1 MFEIDKQRFGKF
13 VAELR
18 KEKGVTQKELA
29 KELFISDKAISKWE
43 TGVSIPDTALLVP
56 LANLLGVS
64 VTELLMCEKME
75 QGDTLETDKVE
86 KIVKTVITYSEENPK
101 RAYQEKSHQKWIAL
115 YILSFLA
122 GSVGTFF
129 NGITKRPCLEI
140 LGITLLLYAIFG
152 GYFCCFVKIKLP
164 RFYDE
169 NSVNFVHDGA
179 FRMNM
184 VGVKFNNRNWK
195 YIVSTPRISMC
206 LSMISL
212 PIINFFMG
220 SIMPKG
226 WNSSGAAILLV
237 TFFCS
242 IFLPM
247 YIMGKKCE

>member
-1 MFEIDKQRFGKF
+1 M
-13 VAELR
+13 
-18 KEKGVTQKELA
+18 
-29 KELFISDKAISKWE
+29 
-43 TGVSIPDTALLVP
+43 
-56 LANLLGVS
+56 
-64 VTELLMCEKME
+64 
-75 QGDTLETDKVE
+75 
-86 KIVKTVITYSEENPK
+86 
-101 RAYQEKSHQKWIAL
+101 
-115 YILSFLA
+115 
-122 GSVGTFF
+122 
-129 NGITKRPCLEI
+129 
-140 LGITLLLYAIFG
+140 LLYAIFG

-195 YIVSTPRISMC
+195 YIVRTTRISMC

>member
-1 MFEIDKQRFGKF
+1 MFEIDKQKFGKF

-152 GYFCCFVKIKLP
+152 GYFCCFVKIK
-164 RFYDE
+164 
-169 NSVNFVHDGA
+169 
-179 FRMNM
+179 
-184 VGVKFNNRNWK
+184 
-195 YIVSTPRISMC
+195 
-206 LSMISL
+206 
-212 PIINFFMG
+212 
-220 SIMPKG
+220 
-226 WNSSGAAILLV
+226 
-237 TFFCS
+237 
-242 IFLPM
+242 
-247 YIMGKKCE
+247 